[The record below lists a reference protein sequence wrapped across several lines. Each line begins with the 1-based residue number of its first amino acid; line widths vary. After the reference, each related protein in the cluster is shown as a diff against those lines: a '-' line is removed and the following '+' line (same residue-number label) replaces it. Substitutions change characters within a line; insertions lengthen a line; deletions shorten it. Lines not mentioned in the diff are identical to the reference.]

1 MTIKTIMTE
10 AVVGSSMTT
19 RLSLVVSFCVPS
31 LFFVQIYLL
40 YALLN
45 NNTEFIHS
53 FNVLDQ
59 CSD

>member
-1 MTIKTIMTE
+1 MTE